1 MTTLIT
7 ARRTL
12 ARPSLTGAK
21 DEGNCEAVHAD
32 VWIVQLREG
41 YELSGVLVFA
51 MEASEQAR
59 LKEHMA
65 RVAEQHATAIEEP
78 QSTNEELQ
86 AANAELATL
95 NSELG
100 SRTSELNRIGAFH
113 RNLLDNLEDGL
124 AVLDREGVVLTW
136 NLAAE
141 WGLQAQHVVN
151 RPFFTLPNE
160 GALSGSAM
168 PSSAREP
175 PGPPPTRRRATR
187 VRGVR
192 PAAGSAA
199 SAPAAQPDRQPQR
212 VRRDHG
218 AARRTADGDA
228 LAGERRTAR
237 AQLAHRLPR
246 PPHAGPQ
253 RAGTSRRPVLE
264 GRRGQETSRWRW

>member
-1 MTTLIT
+1 
-7 ARRTL
+7 
-12 ARPSLTGAK
+12 LTGAK

-65 RVAEQHATAIEEP
+65 RVAEQHATAIEEL

-141 WGLQAQHVVN
+141 CGDS
-151 RPFFTLPNE
+151 RPSTSSTVRSSRSPNE

-199 SAPAAQPDRQPQR
+199 SAPAAQPDGQPQR

-218 AARRTADGDA
+218 AARRTAEGDA